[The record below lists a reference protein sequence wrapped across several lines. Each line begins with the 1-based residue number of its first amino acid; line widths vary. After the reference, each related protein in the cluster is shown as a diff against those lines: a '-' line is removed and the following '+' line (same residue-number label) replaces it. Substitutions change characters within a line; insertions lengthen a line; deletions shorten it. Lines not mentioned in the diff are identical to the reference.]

1 MIRVLLAAG
10 LLGCGSGALAQSAD
24 ELKREIERRDA
35 EIRRLQERLEAAER
49 KPADTQPED
58 DELNRALERTLVQE
72 GLLVLPRGRFE
83 LQPQASYAHWDTDRG
98 ALRYQWD
105 ASLTAR
111 AGVGWETQLQMTVP
125 YLHVATSTDST
136 TDLGDLSISATR
148 QLAPERRNTP
158 AVLASLGWVAR
169 TGQDPFSGRVPT
181 GSGFNVLQAGVS
193 VLKRADPLVYYGGAT
208 YSLPQAQD
216 YGGRRLEPGTSI
228 GVRAGSALAA
238 TPYTS
243 VNLAVN
249 LTFQGA
255 AQIDGQRVPDS
266 DTVLGTLQVGFGT
279 LLSRSVMLNLGGE
292 FRFSGPVPN
301 FRLTVGLPFRF

>member
-1 MIRVLLAAG
+1 MRGFLAAG
-10 LLGCGSGALAQSAD
+10 LLAGSASVVAQGAD

-35 EIRRLQERLEAAER
+35 EIRRLKERLEAAEKR
-49 KPADTQPED
+49 PAETQPQD

-83 LQPQASYAHWDTDRG
+83 LQPQLSYAHWDRDRG
-98 ALRYQWD
+98 ALRYEWD
-105 ASLTAR
+105 ASLTGR
-111 AGVGWETQLQMTVP
+111 AGIGWESQLQVTVP
-125 YLHVATSTDST
+125 YLHVATSSD
-136 TDLGDLSISATR
+136 SATDFGDVSLSATK
-148 QLAPERRNTP
+148 QLAPERRGVP

-169 TGQDPFSGRVPT
+169 TGQDPFSGHVPT

-208 YSLPQAQD
+208 YSLPQARD
-216 YGGRRLEPGTSI
+216 YSGRRLEPGTSV
-228 GVRAGSALAA
+228 GLRAGSALAA

-243 VNLAVN
+243 INLAVN
-249 LTFQGA
+249 LIFQGA
-255 AQIDGQRVPDS
+255 AQIDGQRIPDS

-279 LLSRSVMLNLGGE
+279 VLSRSVMLNLGGE

-301 FRLTVGLPFRF
+301 FRLTVGLPLRF